1 MKVIQIQLD
10 QFGCENKIHIVHN
23 FLLLVKEIN

>member
-10 QFGCENKIHIVHN
+10 QYGCGNKSILYN
-23 FLLLVKEIN
+23 FLLLVKRN